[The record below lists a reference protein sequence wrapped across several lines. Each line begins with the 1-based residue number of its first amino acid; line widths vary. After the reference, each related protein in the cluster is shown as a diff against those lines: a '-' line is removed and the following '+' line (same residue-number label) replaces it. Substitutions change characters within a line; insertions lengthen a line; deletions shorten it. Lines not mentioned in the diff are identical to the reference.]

1 MVRRTRRDGG
11 YSLTEMMLVVAI
23 LGILSTVGPMLI
35 TQTNRF
41 FLMTTTKADLQKEAR
56 AAMYVINRNLRQAQ
70 SNTII
75 IDRSA
80 AGQPFYSRITFTKIQ
95 GTTMRFHQNGNQL
108 IQTVGNNTKILT
120 KNVRYLA
127 FNFPRSE
134 DLTIVSIGMTLEKST
149 YGGLTK
155 ALHMASEKVRVMN

>member
-1 MVRRTRRDGG
+1 MVKRTRRNGG

-23 LGILSTVGPMLI
+23 LGILSTVGPLLI
-35 TQTNRF
+35 TQTNKF

-56 AAMYVINRNLRQAQ
+56 AAMYVINRALRQAQ
-70 SNTII
+70 SNSIT
-75 IDRSA
+75 IDRLA

-95 GTTMRFHQNGNQL
+95 GTTMSFHQNGNQL
-108 IQTVGNNTKILT
+108 IMTQGTNIKILT

-134 DLTIVSIGMTLEKST
+134 DLTIVSIGMTLEKAT
-149 YGGLTK
+149 YGGQTK